1 MRLDGSA
8 RIPQCTNLCIENLL
22 IAQPVRACADFQV
35 PTGSSFTQCS
45 GPSDVR
51 VCVVERVR
59 ACVNHWGSEKV
70 PRRVRKSQVAV
81 SPSRYE
87 SRAVLRSDRSDPKLI
102 HFASKV
108 RIWVKNGGPGAQRP
122 SKVRIYCIFAS
133 KLRIWFK
140 NGGVRRGKC

>member
-1 MRLDGSA
+1 MSPGGRGTDLRLDGSA

-59 ACVNHWGSEKV
+59 ACVNQWGSEKV

-87 SRAVLRSDRSDPKLI
+87 SRAVLRSDRSDPKLKGLLTCLI
-102 HFASKV
+102 TVNMINMLNMPNYH
-108 RIWVKNGGPGAQRP
+108 
-122 SKVRIYCIFAS
+122 
-133 KLRIWFK
+133 
-140 NGGVRRGKC
+140 